1 MIYIKKGPPHRD
13 VSTKIAEIKRNPNWK
28 QIPPTRPAD
37 PEKAKGYGDILRSYF
52 DQLPKKEIR
61 ATLLEEQHYL
71 CAYCMRR
78 ISNVDDVIIEHWFP
92 LSEARDTAI
101 DYRNLL
107 GSCNGIYSESHH
119 PCSCCDKKK
128 SGIEI
133 KINPQ
138 NQSMMDCIKYET
150 DGTLYFD
157 APDGFDKDIK
167 EHIDRDIDITLCLN
181 GEESELTL
189 QRERVLRSCKGKL
202 KELFLKGKCN
212 VANVEKLIEELEA
225 KQQYPAYAGVMLFYY
240 KRWLKNH
247 T

>member
-13 VSTKIAEIKRNPNWK
+13 VSTQIAEIRRNPSWK
-28 QIPPTRPAD
+28 QIPLTKPED
-37 PEKAKGYGDILRSYF
+37 PESAKGYGDTLRSYF
-52 DQLPKKEIR
+52 DQLPKREIR

-78 ISNVDDVIIEHWFP
+78 MSNADDVIIEHWFP

-107 GSCNGIYSESHH
+107 GSCNGIYSKNYR

-128 SGIEI
+128 GGIQI
-133 KINPQ
+133 KIDPQ

-157 APDGFDKDIK
+157 APAGFDRETK

-189 QRERVLRSCKGKL
+189 QREKVLRSCKEKL
-202 KELFLKGKCN
+202 KELFFKKKCT
-212 VANVEKLIEELEA
+212 VANVEKLIKELEA
-225 KQQYPAYAGVMLFYY
+225 QQQYPEYAGVMLFYY